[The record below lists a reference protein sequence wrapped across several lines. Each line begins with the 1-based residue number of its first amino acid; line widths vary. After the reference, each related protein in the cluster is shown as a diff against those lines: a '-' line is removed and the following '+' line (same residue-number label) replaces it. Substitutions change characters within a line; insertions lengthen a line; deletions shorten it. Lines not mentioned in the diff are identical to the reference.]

1 MKGVYQTVHVPK
13 LFCMWPNLSCSGI
26 NSVLLETHLGRERN
40 KFNPAKI
47 LNGKER
53 KKTDFT
59 LFFNFCENLSELGF
73 RN

>member
-13 LFCMWPNLSCSGI
+13 QFCMWPKLSCSGI

-47 LNGKER
+47 LNGKE
-53 KKTDFT
+53 KKKMT
-59 LFFNFCENLSELGF
+59 LFY
-73 RN
+73 